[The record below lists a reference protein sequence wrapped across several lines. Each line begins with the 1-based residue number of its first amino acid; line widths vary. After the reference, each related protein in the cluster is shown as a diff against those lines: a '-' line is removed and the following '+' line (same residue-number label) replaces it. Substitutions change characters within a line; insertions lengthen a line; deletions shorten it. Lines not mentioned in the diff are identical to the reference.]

1 MSLEITDT
9 YRGIINNIEH
19 YIYCG
24 LCNGIPTKWI
34 TKTEWDFK
42 INVRFNKEKNDI
54 EYTDSNGNEINVF
67 EEDDIEYKCY

>member
-1 MSLEITDT
+1 M
-9 YRGIINNIEH
+9 
-19 YIYCG
+19 
-24 LCNGIPTKWI
+24 CNGIPTKWI

-67 EEDDIEYKCY
+67 EEDDIEYKYLGKLNTFK